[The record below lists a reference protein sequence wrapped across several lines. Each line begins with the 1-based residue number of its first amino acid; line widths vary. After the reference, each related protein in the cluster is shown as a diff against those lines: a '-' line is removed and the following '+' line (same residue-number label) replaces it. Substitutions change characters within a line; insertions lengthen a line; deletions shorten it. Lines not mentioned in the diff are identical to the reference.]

1 MSTDFEYTDDGQD
14 LTIAL
19 AAGDAQ
25 ALGDDAQLLA
35 ALFAS
40 ALHGIALLRTGGAG
54 ADDLAAAIEG
64 TSGLLE
70 RLKAARNAEVRQYD
84 TQGGSHGAL
93 GKAMGVTRATAQ
105 SRRRL
110 ILKDPPGALEQ
121 WATGDTD

>member
-1 MSTDFEYTDDGQD
+1 MSTEPTDDVQD

-19 AAGDAQ
+19 AVGDAQ

-35 ALFAS
+35 TLFGS

-70 RLKAARNAEVRQYD
+70 RLKAARNAQVRQYD
-84 TQGGSHGAL
+84 AQSGSHGAL

-105 SRRRL
+105 SRRKL
-110 ILKDPPGALEQ
+110 VLKEPPSALEK
-121 WATGDTD
+121 WATGDTG